1 MSGIVWHTVKGFAGR
16 IKSIGRLHKLPRVGI
31 AAVHGGVAWTSVAC
45 NLNPLVGVGEW
56 WEPSRR

>member
-16 IKSIGRLHKLPRVGI
+16 IKTIDGLHKLPMVGT
-31 AAVHGGVAWTSVAC
+31 AALCGRAVWTSAAW
-45 NLNPLVGVGEW
+45 NLIPLGGVGEW